1 MTGLPND
8 ILINRLIPDRIKV
21 IIMITEIDL
30 INGTKAILVN
40 LRVLRRAPKRP
51 STIRL
56 VI

>member
-1 MTGLPND
+1 M
-8 ILINRLIPDRIKV
+8 PDRINAM
-21 IIMITEIDL
+21 IMITEIDL
-30 INGTKAILVN
+30 IKGTNAILMN